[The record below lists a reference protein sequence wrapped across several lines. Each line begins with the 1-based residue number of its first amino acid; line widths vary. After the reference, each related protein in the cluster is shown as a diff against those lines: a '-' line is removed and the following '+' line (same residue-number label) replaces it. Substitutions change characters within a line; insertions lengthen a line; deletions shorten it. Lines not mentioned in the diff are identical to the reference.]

1 MSNFITIELCKEDRQ
16 RLDEVIGF
24 LGLLVGEKYSKQEAL
39 AVLDPVEKHPV
50 DAVAPFT
57 TDETFAD
64 RLREAMDNAGVKPI
78 ELAERADV
86 PKSMVS
92 YYLSGKS
99 VPKADR
105 LFKIAKLLEVSEA
118 WLLGYEAPK
127 TEAPEPVAQPEP
139 EAPIYKKEDVQALVL
154 KLAAPGT
161 GKKDAVK
168 AIVNEYAKK
177 VSDIPEEKLNEVM
190 ARLQKLAEEE

>member
-1 MSNFITIELCKEDRQ
+1 MNHITIELCKEDRQ

-39 AVLDPVEKHPV
+39 KVLDPVEKHPV
-50 DAVAPFT
+50 D
-57 TDETFAD
+57 
-64 RLREAMDNAGVKPI
+64 
-78 ELAERADV
+78 
-86 PKSMVS
+86 
-92 YYLSGKS
+92 
-99 VPKADR
+99 
-105 LFKIAKLLEVSEA
+105 EVS
-118 WLLGYEAPK
+118 PH
-127 TEAPEPVAQPEP
+127 VVPEP
-139 EAPIYKKEDVQALVL
+139 EAQPEVNYTKEDVQALVL

-190 ARLQKLAEEE
+190 AKLNQLAEEE